1 MFLEVSHMR
10 LDLALLLALSLTA
23 CKKSNAPTPAAP
35 SAQAPAA
42 GGPVATA
49 AAAGGVGG
57 KVVERIDAAP
67 YSYLRIASPA
77 GEIWAAVP
85 QSAVEKG
92 ADVVIENAMPMD
104 GFESKSLNRKFEKIY
119 FGTLGGQGGAP
130 QGAAPAGMPP
140 GAAPAPGQMPPGGMP
155 PGGMGAQHAAAA
167 AGPADVG
174 DVKVP
179 KATGANAKT
188 VSEIHAQKAQLKEK
202 KVTVRGKVVK
212 SNAGIMGKN
221 WIHVRD
227 GSGTQEKGDNDIT
240 VTSESAA
247 TVGEVLVIT
256 GVVRVDKD
264 FGAGYAY
271 PVIIEEAV
279 YAK

>member
-1 MFLEVSHMR
+1 MR
-10 LDLALLLALSLTA
+10 LVLAVLLALAVTA
-23 CKKSNAPTPAAP
+23 CKKSNAPTPA
-35 SAQAPAA
+35 QAPAVDA
-42 GGPVATA
+42 PA
-49 AAAGGVGG
+49 AAAGGVRG

-67 YSYLRIASPA
+67 YSYLRIAGPA
-77 GEIWAAVP
+77 GEVWAAVP
-85 QSAVEKG
+85 QAAIENG
-92 ADVVIENAMPMD
+92 AEVVIENPMAMD
-104 GFESKSLNRKFEKIY
+104 GFESKTLNRKFEKIY

-130 QGAAPAGMPP
+130 QAAAPAGMPP
-140 GAAPAPGQMPPGGMP
+140 GGGAPGPMGGMPPGAMPPGGMP
-155 PGGMGAQHAAAA
+155 PAGMAAQHAAAG
-167 AGPADVG
+167 AGPTDVG

-188 VSEIHAQKAQLKEK
+188 VAEIHAQKAQLKEK

-227 GSGTQEKGDNDIT
+227 GSGSQEKGDNDIT

-247 TVGEVLVIT
+247 NVGEVLVIT

-279 YAK
+279 YGK

>member
-1 MFLEVSHMR
+1 MR
-10 LDLALLLALSLTA
+10 LVLAVLLALSVTA
-23 CKKSNAPTPAAP
+23 CKKSNAPTPA
-35 SAQAPAA
+35 QAPAA
-42 GGPVATA
+42 DAPA
-49 AAAGGVGG
+49 AAAGGVRG

-67 YSYLRIASPA
+67 YSYLRIAGPT

-85 QSAVEKG
+85 QAAIENG
-92 ADVVIENAMPMD
+92 AEVVIENPMPMD
-104 GFESKSLNRKFEKIY
+104 GFESKTLNRKFEKIY

-130 QGAAPAGMPP
+130 QAAAPAGGAANPMGGTPP
-140 GAAPAPGQMPPGGMP
+140 GAMPPGGMP
-155 PGGMGAQHAAAA
+155 PGGMAAQHAAAG
-167 AGPADVG
+167 AGPSDVG

-188 VSEIHAQKAQLKEK
+188 VAEIHAQKAQLKEK

-247 TVGEVLVIT
+247 NVGEVLVIT

>member
-1 MFLEVSHMR
+1 MR
-10 LDLALLLALSLTA
+10 LVLAVLLALSVTA
-23 CKKSNAPTPAAP
+23 CKKSNAPTPA
-35 SAQAPAA
+35 QAPAA
-42 GGPVATA
+42 EAPA
-49 AAAGGVGG
+49 AAAGGVRG

-67 YSYLRIASPA
+67 YSYLRIAGPT
-77 GEIWAAVP
+77 GEVWAAVP
-85 QSAVEKG
+85 QA
-92 ADVVIENAMPMD
+92 AIENGAEVSIENPMPMD
-104 GFESKSLNRKFEKIY
+104 GFESKTLNRKFEKIY

-130 QGAAPAGMPP
+130 QAAAPAGGAPNPMGGATP
-140 GAAPAPGQMPPGGMP
+140 GMMPPGGMP
-155 PGGMGAQHAAAA
+155 PGGMAAQHAAAG
-167 AGPADVG
+167 AGPTDVG

-188 VSEIHAQKAQLKEK
+188 VAEIHAQKAQLKEK

-247 TVGEVLVIT
+247 NVGEVLVIT

>member
-1 MFLEVSHMR
+1 MR
-10 LDLALLLALSLTA
+10 LVLAVLLALSVTA
-23 CKKSNAPTPAAP
+23 CKKSNAPTPA
-35 SAQAPAA
+35 QAPAA
-42 GGPVATA
+42 DAPA
-49 AAAGGVGG
+49 AAAGGVRG

-67 YSYLRIASPA
+67 YSYLRIAGPT

-85 QSAVEKG
+85 QAAIENG
-92 ADVVIENAMPMD
+92 AEVVIENPMPMD
-104 GFESKSLNRKFEKIY
+104 GFESKTLNRKFEKIY
-119 FGTLGGQGGAP
+119 FGTLGGQGGPP
-130 QGAAPAGMPP
+130 QAAAPAGGAPNPMGGTPP
-140 GAAPAPGQMPPGGMP
+140 GMMPPGGMP
-155 PGGMGAQHAAAA
+155 PGGMAAQHAAAG
-167 AGPADVG
+167 AGPTDVG

-188 VSEIHAQKAQLKEK
+188 VAEIHAQKAELKEK
-202 KVTVRGKVVK
+202 KITVRGKVVK

-247 TVGEVLVIT
+247 NVGEVLVIT

>member
-1 MFLEVSHMR
+1 MR
-10 LDLALLLALSLTA
+10 FDLALLLALSLTA
-23 CKKSNAPTPAAP
+23 CKKSNAPTPAGA
-35 SAQAPAA
+35 SAQAPAGA
-42 GGPVATA
+42 TPTA

-67 YSYLRIASPA
+67 YSYLRIAGPA

-92 ADVVIENAMPMD
+92 AEVVIENPMPMD

-119 FGTLGGQGGAP
+119 FGTLAGQGGAA
-130 QGAAPAGMPP
+130 QAAAPAGMPP

-188 VSEIHAQKAQLKEK
+188 VAEIHAQKAQLKEK

-227 GSGTQEKGDNDIT
+227 GSGSPEKGDNDIT

-247 TVGEVLVIT
+247 NVGEVLVIT

>member
-1 MFLEVSHMR
+1 MR
-10 LDLALLLALSLTA
+10 LVLAVLLALSVTA
-23 CKKSNAPTPAAP
+23 CKKSNAPTPA
-35 SAQAPAA
+35 QAPAA
-42 GGPVATA
+42 DAPA
-49 AAAGGVGG
+49 AAAGGVRG

-67 YSYLRIASPA
+67 YSYLRIAGPA

-85 QSAVEKG
+85 QAAIENG
-92 ADVVIENAMPMD
+92 AEVVIENPMPMD
-104 GFESKSLNRKFEKIY
+104 GFESKTLNRKFEKIY

-130 QGAAPAGMPP
+130 KAAAPAGGAPNPMGGMPP
-140 GAAPAPGQMPPGGMP
+140 GAMPPGGMP
-155 PGGMGAQHAAAA
+155 PGGMAAQHAAAG

-188 VSEIHAQKAQLKEK
+188 VAEIHAQKAQLKEK
-202 KVTVRGKVVK
+202 KITVRGKVVK

-227 GSGTQEKGDNDIT
+227 GSGSQEKGDNDIT

-247 TVGEVLVIT
+247 NVGEVLVIT

>member
-1 MFLEVSHMR
+1 MR
-10 LDLALLLALSLTA
+10 LVLAVLLALSVTA
-23 CKKSNAPTPAAP
+23 CKKSNAPTPA
-35 SAQAPAA
+35 QAPAA
-42 GGPVATA
+42 EAPA
-49 AAAGGVGG
+49 AAAGGVRG

-67 YSYLRIASPA
+67 YSYLRIAGPT

-85 QSAVEKG
+85 QAAIENG
-92 ADVVIENAMPMD
+92 AEVVIENPMPMD
-104 GFESKSLNRKFEKIY
+104 GFESKTLNRKFEKIY

-130 QGAAPAGMPP
+130 QAAAPAGGAPNPMGGMPP
-140 GAAPAPGQMPPGGMP
+140 GMMPPGGMP
-155 PGGMGAQHAAAA
+155 PGGMAAQHAAAG
-167 AGPADVG
+167 AGPTDVG

-188 VSEIHAQKAQLKEK
+188 VAEIHAQKAQLKEK
-202 KVTVRGKVVK
+202 KITVRGKVVK

-247 TVGEVLVIT
+247 NVGEVLVIT

>member
-1 MFLEVSHMR
+1 MR
-10 LDLALLLALSLTA
+10 LVLAVLLALAVTA
-23 CKKSNAPTPAAP
+23 CKKSNAPTPA
-35 SAQAPAA
+35 QAPAA
-42 GGPVATA
+42 DAPA
-49 AAAGGVGG
+49 AAAGGVRG

-67 YSYLRIASPA
+67 YSYLRIAGPA
-77 GEIWAAVP
+77 GEIWVAVP
-85 QSAVEKG
+85 QAAIQNG
-92 ADVVIENAMPMD
+92 AEVVIENPMAMD
-104 GFESKSLNRKFEKIY
+104 GFESKTLNRKFEKIY
-119 FGTLGGQGGAP
+119 FGTLAGQGGAP
-130 QGAAPAGMPP
+130 QAGAPAG
-140 GAAPAPGQMPPGGMP
+140 GAPNPMGGMPPGGMP
-155 PGGMGAQHAAAA
+155 PGGMAAQHAAAG
-167 AGPADVG
+167 AGPTDVG

-179 KATGANAKT
+179 KATGANART
-188 VSEIHAQKAQLKEK
+188 VAEIHAQKAQLKEK

-227 GSGTQEKGDNDIT
+227 GSGSQEKGDNDLT

-247 TVGEVLVIT
+247 SVGEVLVIT

>member
-1 MFLEVSHMR
+1 MR
-10 LDLALLLALSLTA
+10 LALAVLLALAVTA
-23 CKKSNAPTPAAP
+23 CKKSNAPSP
-35 SAQAPAA
+35 AQAPAA

-49 AAAGGVGG
+49 SAAGGVGG
-57 KVVERIDAAP
+57 KLLERIDAAP
-67 YSYLRIASPA
+67 YSYLKIATPA

-85 QSAVEKG
+85 QAAVEKG
-92 ADVVIENAMPMD
+92 ADVVIDNPMPMD

-119 FGTLGGQGGAP
+119 FGTLAGQGGPA
-130 QGAAPAGMPP
+130 QAAAPAGMPP
-140 GAAPAPGQMPPGGMP
+140 GAAPVPGQMPPGGMP

-167 AGPADVG
+167 AGPSDVG

-188 VSEIHAQKAQLKEK
+188 VAEIHAQKAQLKEK

-212 SNAGIMGKN
+212 SNSGIMGKN

-227 GSGTQEKGDNDIT
+227 GSGSAEKGDNDIT

-247 TVGEVLVIT
+247 SVGDVLVIT

-279 YAK
+279 YTK

>member
-1 MFLEVSHMR
+1 MR
-10 LDLALLLALSLTA
+10 LALAVLLALSVTA
-23 CKKSNAPTPAAP
+23 CKKSNAPTPAA
-35 SAQAPAA
+35 APAA
-42 GGPVATA
+42 EAPA
-49 AAAGGVGG
+49 AAAGGVRG

-67 YSYLRIASPA
+67 YSYLRIAGPA

-85 QSAVEKG
+85 QAAIENG
-92 ADVVIENAMPMD
+92 AEVVIENPMPMD
-104 GFESKSLNRKFEKIY
+104 GFESKTLNRKFEKIY

-130 QGAAPAGMPP
+130 QAAAPAGGAANPMGGMPP
-140 GAAPAPGQMPPGGMP
+140 GTMPPGGMP
-155 PGGMGAQHAAAA
+155 PGGMAAQHAAAG
-167 AGPADVG
+167 AGPTDVG

-188 VSEIHAQKAQLKEK
+188 VAEIHAQKAQLKEK
-202 KVTVRGKVVK
+202 KITVRGKVVK

-247 TVGEVLVIT
+247 NVGEVLVIT

-279 YAK
+279 YTK